1 MLCQHQSDV
10 EGESDSDDGSLDT
23 DLIIAACNGKV
34 QEVADLLL
42 LLPGTGVNAQDKRGM
57 TALTYS
63 AARGHIQIVRHLLNS
78 GADVNIRS
86 KAGFTPLAA
95 ACREG
100 NLKIAML
107 LIDHGA
113 DVLAMS
119 YAEDGAVPMLY
130 AALDN
135 GNPIEN
141 DTDSTTFHIVKHLLR
156 AGADVNAKCANGNT
170 PLHAAIENHKLHVV
184 VLLLRVGAD
193 ITALD
198 TDNLDALGLANSL
211 NMPIVTNLILAEI
224 DRRQQVSQPT

>member
-1 MLCQHQSDV
+1 
-10 EGESDSDDGSLDT
+10 
-23 DLIIAACNGKV
+23 
-34 QEVADLLL
+34 
-42 LLPGTGVNAQDKRGM
+42 
-57 TALTYS
+57 S

-113 DVLAMS
+113 DVLA
-119 YAEDGAVPMLY
+119 
-130 AALDN
+130 
-135 GNPIEN
+135 I
-141 DTDSTTFHIVKHLLR
+141 TTFHIVKHLLR

-198 TDNLDALGLANSL
+198 TDNLDALGLA
-211 NMPIVTNLILAEI
+211 
-224 DRRQQVSQPT
+224 